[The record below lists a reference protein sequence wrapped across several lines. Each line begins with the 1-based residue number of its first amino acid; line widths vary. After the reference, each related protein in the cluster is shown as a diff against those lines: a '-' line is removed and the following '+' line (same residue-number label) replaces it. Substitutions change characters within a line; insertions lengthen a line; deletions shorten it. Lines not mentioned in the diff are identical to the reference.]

1 MLVLSSQQK
10 CLCCASAQL
19 GALALGQHR
28 EAEEEEEEDGS
39 VGRGPGKSSQVIPA
53 ALQWG
58 TAEGL

>member
-28 EAEEEEEEDGS
+28 EAEEEEDGS